1 LKDPDLESFVEG
13 IEKHFRARRGTDH
26 ALSPRDF
33 NLARSWH
40 DRGVPL
46 ATVLVGVDR
55 AFESGDVTSLA
66 YCRKWV
72 EELASSGT
80 PPRERPSTSKEQI
93 PLGEIHAV
101 LVELQGHLARLQP
114 GPAACFEPP
123 LRKIQEVQDL
133 LSVAARPNWE
143 YLRRK
148 LQEIDDDVSASLL
161 SALSPEDL
169 ATFRAEATRAVERHR
184 GKVTDEALEDA
195 LSRYLMQRARERLG
209 LRRVLLV

>member
-1 LKDPDLESFVEG
+1 MKDPDLESFVEG

-40 DRGVPL
+40 ERGVPL

-55 AFESGDVTSLA
+55 AFEQGDVTSLG
-66 YCRKWV
+66 YCRRFV
-72 EELASSGT
+72 EDLAASGSR
-80 PPRERPSTSKEQI
+80 PRERPSTSKEQI
-93 PLGEIHAV
+93 PLGEVHSV
-101 LVELQGHLARLQP
+101 LTELQEHLGKLKP
-114 GPAACFEPP
+114 GPAACFGPP
-123 LRKIQEVQDL
+123 LRKIREVQDL
-133 LSVAARPNWE
+133 LAVAARPNWD

-161 SALSPEDL
+161 SALSEEEL
-169 ATFRAEATRAVERHR
+169 SAFRAEAARAVERHR
-184 GKVTDEALEDA
+184 GKVTDAALDDALE
-195 LSRYLMQRARERLG
+195 RYLMQRARERLG